1 MHSNIDTT
9 IDQFLAEV
17 VERGIVADLEPLRI
31 RIMGVERRPATTEPE
46 TVESVDLTLG
56 DCEEETVRS
65 DDGICR

>member
-31 RIMGVERRPATTEPE
+31 RIIGVERRPATTEHK

-56 DCEEETVRS
+56 DCEEETGWS

>member
-9 IDQFLAEV
+9 IDRFLAEV

-31 RIMGVERRPATTEPE
+31 RIMGVERRPATTEPK

-56 DCEEETVRS
+56 DCEEETGRS

>member
-9 IDQFLAEV
+9 IDQFLAEA

-31 RIMGVERRPATTEPE
+31 RIIGVERRPATTEPK

-56 DCEEETVRS
+56 DYEEETGRS

>member
-31 RIMGVERRPATTEPE
+31 RIIGVERRPATTEPK

-56 DCEEETVRS
+56 DYEEETGRS

>member
-9 IDQFLAEV
+9 IDRFLAEV

-31 RIMGVERRPATTEPE
+31 RIMGVERRPATTEPKI
-46 TVESVDLTLG
+46 VESVDLALR
-56 DCEEETVRS
+56 DCQEETVRS

>member
-31 RIMGVERRPATTEPE
+31 RIIGVEHRPATTKPKIL
-46 TVESVDLTLG
+46 ESVDLTFG
-56 DCEEETVRS
+56 DCEEETGRS
-65 DDGICR
+65 DDGIYR

>member
-9 IDQFLAEV
+9 IDRFLAEV

-31 RIMGVERRPATTEPE
+31 RIIGVERRPVTTEPKIL
-46 TVESVDLTLG
+46 ESVDLTLG
-56 DCEEETVRS
+56 DCEEKTSWS